1 MDLNRTEPNYTD
13 APDQYSVFATFIW
26 MLVLSLGIQFLVVL
40 AVAML
45 MMFIGYDASDAFSF
59 IEKLDVSFIL
69 AVVAALISYP
79 VLKAACYH
87 SDYPGLPKD
96 FLALKPMK
104 IPTFMAVLG
113 SLILVLAGEHFA
125 ANWLQIA
132 TPEFMLEIKNNVV
145 NTKDLVFV
153 ILHICLLAP
162 VVEEFIFRGMAYR
175 RIELSRF
182 GSKGALVITTLVFTI
197 VHLQYSW
204 QILLLLLPGSLLLG
218 LIRYK
223 TGNLSYCIVAHILMN
238 SASMISLFLFPEAL
252 T

>member
-1 MDLNRTEPNYTD
+1 MDANRTEHTH
-13 APDQYSVFATFIW
+13 APDQYSVFGTLIW
-26 MLVLSLGIQFLVVL
+26 TLVLIFGVQLLVGTAVVL
-40 AVAML
+40 L
-45 MMFIGYDASDAFSF
+45 MVFIGYDAEDALSF
-59 IEKLDVSFIL
+59 INKLDVGFIL
-69 AVVAALISYP
+69 AIVATMISYP

-87 SDYPGLPKD
+87 SDYRGLPVD
-96 FLALKPMK
+96 FLSIKPIQLKTLMLVFGCLVAL
-104 IPTFMAVLG
+104 
-113 SLILVLAGEHFA
+113 LAGEYFV
-125 ANWLQIA
+125 ANWLEIA

-153 ILHICLLAP
+153 ILHICVLAP
-162 VVEEFIFRGMAYR
+162 VVEELIFRGMAYR

-252 T
+252 A